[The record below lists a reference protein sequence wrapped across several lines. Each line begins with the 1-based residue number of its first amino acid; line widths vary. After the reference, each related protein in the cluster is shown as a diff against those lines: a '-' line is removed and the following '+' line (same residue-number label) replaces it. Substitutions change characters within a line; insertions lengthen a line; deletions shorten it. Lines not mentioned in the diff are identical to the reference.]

1 MRTRNKLIQQRP
13 NTSVS
18 FFDASQAFKD
28 LKTTFIEENKLEDQG
43 ASWSD
48 DQLTKTWT
56 LVFSTN
62 NDYLEFKS
70 NSLCEEYI
78 DGMGSYNTANLISY
92 SIELDEI
99 D

>member
-13 NTSVS
+13 NTSVN

-28 LKTTFIEENKLEDQG
+28 LKTTFVGQNKLEDQG

-56 LVFSTN
+56 LVFTTN
-62 NDYLEFKS
+62 ADYQEFKS
-70 NSLCEEYI
+70 NSSSIEFIEDMSI
-78 DGMGSYNTANLISY
+78 YNDSNLISY
-92 SIELDEI
+92 SIETDEI
-99 D
+99 E